1 MKTGEKVQ
9 VADEKQSQT
18 TPIASTLHESIIG
31 MKESFILLSES
42 LAEELNMSKSFLVT
56 FKVGLLLQYFAVSL
70 LLLSTA
76 SRAWFVNGNISCLGH
91 SQQQINGTERSVIE
105 SLCRNPAYR
114 DRFSALF
121 LCLEI
126 PVLLLLLLRVLVDER
141 NHGWK
146 FNWNLH
152 FNFDD
157 WTIYFIT
164 TLPRILVYIIL
175 PLQSALS
182 TNASHSTLYAVF
194 RSPFTFILGLLVRLI
209 VFPIALF
216 FPYPM
221 KDFVEVNLSQIAES
235 LSDLVPKIEQM
246 SLTGKIDCFQLCQA
260 SFDGTWCF
268 FVCFLLVNFSIVFWV
283 LNIPIL
289 NEEPR
294 RGESRAQYSDSVEF
308 IRISEVSEDFSFE
321 EDDCRVSATPEK
333 AANDLIVAESCAI
346 PSNVVH
352 LDTGEIEDA
361 KSITTEPDLDESVAV
376 GSVGNESDKTVVSDI
391 NESVAVVPEPDDV
404 KRSDFAAIKSS
415 VILDSEEKNEELK
428 EKVYLTKHTQ
438 TTIQHVSKGCQTFV
452 PIHLYKKINKKTQV
466 SPILVHAQTNT
477 ESDKKADTS
486 VLKKAVKLVGEEQ
499 DRSEASELSETEN
512 VKNGVN
518 SLETIHKHGKIFHV
532 SEVKDSDAAEKTE
545 TKLIIGESCEKE
557 DKSSG
562 NGVSVIENGYSAKE
576 GNTNGK
582 FGYAELSLIPKTLDF
597 EKRVIRENQIQRIN
611 VDEFLGHLK
620 SEDDRD
626 VIFVDKELLLN
637 TFRDLVTV
645 SKVKESEEAVC
656 PKTNE
661 LLKKCVCSVH
671 KLMKSLPVQ
680 DGQPTDEF
688 DGLKMETEDDN
699 YSDDESFFNGFRL

>member
-9 VADEKQSQT
+9 VANAKQSQT

-42 LAEELNMSKSFLVT
+42 LTEELNMSKSVLVT

-76 SRAWFVNGNISCLGH
+76 SHAWFVNGIISCRGH
-91 SQQQINGTERSVIE
+91 SQQPINGTESLIIE

-114 DRFSALF
+114 DRFSGLF

-126 PVLLLLLLRVLVDER
+126 PVLLLLLLRMLVDER

-157 WTIYFIT
+157 WTIYCIT

-182 TNASHSTLYAVF
+182 TNASYDALYAVF
-194 RSPFTFILGLLVRLI
+194 RSPFTFVLGLLVRLI
-209 VFPIALF
+209 VFPVALF

-221 KDFVEVNLSQIAES
+221 KGFVEVNLSQIAKS
-235 LSDLVPKIEQM
+235 LNDLVPEIEQM
-246 SLTGKIDCFQLCQA
+246 NQTGKIDCFQLCQA

-321 EDDCRVSATPEK
+321 EDDSRVSATPEK
-333 AANDLIVAESCAI
+333 GAIDLIVAESCAI
-346 PSNVVH
+346 PLNVVH
-352 LDTGEIEDA
+352 LETGEIEDA
-361 KSITTEPDLDESVAV
+361 KSKTTELDLDESVAV
-376 GSVGNESDKTVVSDI
+376 GSVENKSDKTVVSDI
-391 NESVAVVPEPDDV
+391 NESVAVVAESDDV
-404 KRSDFAAIKSS
+404 ERSDYVDRKSS
-415 VILDSEEKNEELK
+415 VILDSEEKTEELK
-428 EKVYLTKHTQ
+428 EKVNLTKQTQ
-438 TTIQHVSKGCQTFV
+438 TTIQHVNKGCQTFV

-477 ESDKKADTS
+477 ESDKNTDAS
-486 VLKKAVKLVGEEQ
+486 VLRKAVKLVGEEQ
-499 DRSEASELSETEN
+499 DRIEASELSETEN

-518 SLETIHKHGKIFHV
+518 SSETIHKHRKVFHV
-532 SEVKDSDAAEKTE
+532 SEVKDSEAAEKTE
-545 TKLIIGESCEKE
+545 TKFIIGESLENE
-557 DKSSG
+557 ESSSG
-562 NGVSVIENGYSAKE
+562 NGLSVIENCYRGKD

-582 FGYAELSLIPKTLDF
+582 FGYAELSLIPRTLDF

-626 VIFVDKELLLN
+626 VIFVEKELLLN
-637 TFRDLVTV
+637 TFRDLATV

-699 YSDDESFFNGFRL
+699 CSDDESFFNGFRL